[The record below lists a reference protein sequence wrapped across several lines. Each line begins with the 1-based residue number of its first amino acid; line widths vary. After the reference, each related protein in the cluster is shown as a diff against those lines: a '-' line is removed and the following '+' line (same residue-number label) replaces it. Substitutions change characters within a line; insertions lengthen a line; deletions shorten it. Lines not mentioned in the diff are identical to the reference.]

1 MFCLILLLN
10 VIPPVT
16 AVFLRSLLSSP
27 FTPLPFFYLLLLSS
41 LLLKWRKKHKLGR
54 LLLYAAVSWMVVIS
68 TSIVPNFLI
77 DSLEKQYPPLTD
89 VSALSLDSGIYIMV
103 LGAGHSTN
111 PTLPVSQQLSE
122 TVMIRLLEAIR
133 LHRLLP
139 GSKLVTSGA
148 QGKQTESQA
157 AVVRKAAMQLGV
169 APEDIDTLPRTS
181 NTMDEAQHF
190 KYRFGT
196 KQQVIV
202 VTDAV
207 HMSRAMK
214 WFRKVGLNPIA
225 APTNFILK
233 EEKSKRTLGLIPRSD
248 HIAKMETAVHEY
260 MGMCWARI
268 ITINDE

>member
-1 MFCLILLLN
+1 MEILD
-10 VIPPVT
+10 
-16 AVFLRSLLSSP
+16 ASLLRAFLSTP
-27 FTPLPFFYLLLLSS
+27 FTPLPFLYLLLLSS
-41 LLLKWRKKHKLGR
+41 LLLKWRKKYKHAQLF
-54 LLLYAAVSWMVVIS
+54 LYTAVSWLAIIS

-89 VSALSLDSGIYIMV
+89 VSALSLDSGTYIMV
-103 LGAGHSTN
+103 LGAGHTTN
-111 PTLPVSQQLSE
+111 PALPVSQQLSE
-122 TVMIRLLEAIR
+122 TVMIRLLEAVR

-139 GSKLVTSGA
+139 KSKLVTSGS

-157 AVVRKAAMQLGV
+157 AVVRKAAIQLGV
-169 APEDIDTLPRTS
+169 VPEDIDTLPWTS

-196 KQQVIV
+196 RQQVIV

-260 MGMCWARI
+260 LGMCWAGI
-268 ITINDE
+268 VTIKDE